1 VAEAG
6 AEAGKFAVVMKWI
19 GIAAALLSFSSAVY
33 GLLHAQA
40 DLRERGRLISE
51 QLAAGHS
58 QESAGDYAAAWE
70 SFRQAG
76 TAAEADGVIAKLLGG
91 LGSQTR
97 AVRTAQEDLAM
108 QWLRDAHAPEGHTFS
123 EISDKVSDTLA
134 TGADESQG
142 ARKADLLAHLGW
154 AYFLKQRDGNTSV
167 HPEEMYRE
175 GVVADANNPFANVFW
190 GHNILWNHGSIPEA
204 NRHFAAALASH
215 RELATVRKFELMAY
229 NNSQSADFEA
239 QWWRVVDDMHKEG
252 DPIDA
257 ETMAGMTSRYEFVR
271 RDDEDLA
278 HLLAAIPAADHVEL
292 QRMLLQ
298 SGTLD
303 DDGKLNVELALAGSL
318 EAAGKPDEALAEW
331 RAIEAVTHDSP
342 SYVFTPRMTA
352 AIKRLSAV
360 TKKSH

>member
-1 VAEAG
+1 
-6 AEAGKFAVVMKWI
+6 
-19 GIAAALLSFSSAVY
+19 
-33 GLLHAQA
+33 
-40 DLRERGRLISE
+40 
-51 QLAAGHS
+51 
-58 QESAGDYAAAWE
+58 
-70 SFRQAG
+70 
-76 TAAEADGVIAKLLGG
+76 
-91 LGSQTR
+91 
-97 AVRTAQEDLAM
+97 
-108 QWLRDAHAPEGHTFS
+108 
-123 EISDKVSDTLA
+123 
-134 TGADESQG
+134 
-142 ARKADLLAHLGW
+142 
-154 AYFLKQRDGNTSV
+154 
-167 HPEEMYRE
+167 
-175 GVVADANNPFANVFW
+175 
-190 GHNILWNHGSIPEA
+190 
-204 NRHFAAALASH
+204 
-215 RELATVRKFELMAY
+215 MAY

-303 DDGKLNVELALAGSL
+303 DAGKLNVELALAGSL

>member
-6 AEAGKFAVVMKWI
+6 ADSGKFAGLMKWI
-19 GIAAALLSFSSAVY
+19 GIAAALISFGSAVY

-51 QLAAGHS
+51 QLAAGRS
-58 QESAGDYAAAWE
+58 QETAGDYAAAWE
-70 SFRQAG
+70 SFRQAA
-76 TAAEADGVIAKLLGG
+76 TAAESDGLIAKLLGG

-123 EISDKVSDTLA
+123 EIVDKVSDTLA
-134 TGADESQG
+134 RGADESQG

-154 AYFLKQRDGNTSV
+154 AYFLKQRDGNASV

-175 GVVADANNPFANVFW
+175 GVAADANNPFANVFW
-190 GHNILWNHGSIPEA
+190 GHHILWSHGSIPEA
-204 NRHFAAALASH
+204 NQHFAAALASH
-215 RELATVRKFELMAY
+215 RELVTVRKFELAAY
-229 NNSQSADFEA
+229 NSSQAADFEA
-239 QWWRVVDDMHKEG
+239 QWWRVVDEMHKEG

-257 ETMAGMTSRYEFVR
+257 DTLAGMTSRYEFVR
-271 RDDEDLA
+271 GDDEDMP
-278 HLLAAIPAADHVEL
+278 HLLAAIPAADHIEL

-298 SGTLD
+298 SGTLN
-303 DDGKLNVELALAGSL
+303 DDGKLNVELALAGCL

-331 RAIEAVTHDSP
+331 REIEAVTHDSP
-342 SYVFTPRMTA
+342 LYVFTPRMTA
-352 AIKRLSAV
+352 AIKRLSAL
-360 TKKSH
+360 TKHAH

>member
-1 VAEAG
+1 MAEAG
-6 AEAGKFAVVMKWI
+6 ADSGKLAVVMKWI
-19 GIAAALLSFSSAVY
+19 GIAAALISFGSAVY

-51 QLAAGHS
+51 HLAAGRS
-58 QESAGDYAAAWE
+58 QESAGDYPAAWE

-76 TAAEADGVIAKLLGG
+76 TAAESDGVIAKLLGG

-167 HPEEMYRE
+167 HPEEMYKE
-175 GVVADANNPFANVFW
+175 GLAADANNPFANAFW
-190 GHNILWNHGSIPEA
+190 GHYILWNHGSIPEA
-204 NRHFAAALASH
+204 NQHFAAALASH

-229 NNSQSADFEA
+229 NNSQTAEFEA

-257 ETMAGMTSRYEFVR
+257 DTMAGMTSRYEFVR
-271 RDDEDLA
+271 REDEDLA
-278 HLLAAIPAADHVEL
+278 KLLAAIPAADHVEL

-303 DDGKLNVELALAGSL
+303 DAGKLNVELALAGSL

-331 RAIEAVTHDSP
+331 REIETVTHDSP
-342 SYVFTPRMTA
+342 LYVFTPRVKA
-352 AIKRLSAV
+352 AIKRLSV
-360 TKKSH
+360 LTKNPH